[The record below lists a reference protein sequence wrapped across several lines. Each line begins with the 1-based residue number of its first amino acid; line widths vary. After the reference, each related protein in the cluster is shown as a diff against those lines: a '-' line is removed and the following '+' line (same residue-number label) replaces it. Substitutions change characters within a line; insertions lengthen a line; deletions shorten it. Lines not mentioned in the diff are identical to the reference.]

1 MTEQGPVE
9 LIHLVDS
16 ENSVIVRVVGTTSVG
31 LSGGGCLIAEIVAA
45 SEFANGRL
53 AEVYLL
59 PDDLDDWAEA
69 LDLLATGRSVSWMDD
84 GRNPEVRIELKGPYF
99 SQGETLNAVEV
110 EVRDAS
116 VSLTSVRVLV
126 RLPDDWV
133 DAHRR
138 RLDQVH
144 QAWPLRAV

>member
-1 MTEQGPVE
+1 MTEHGPVE
-9 LIHLVDS
+9 LIHLADK
-16 ENSVIVRVVGTTSVG
+16 ENSVIVRVVGVTSVG
-31 LSGGGCLIAEIVAA
+31 FPGSGCLIAEIVAA
-45 SEFANGRL
+45 SQFANGRL

-69 LDLLATGRSVSWMDD
+69 LDLLAAGRPVSWMDD
-84 GRNPEVRIELKGPYF
+84 GRNPEIRIELKGPYI
-99 SQGETLNAVEV
+99 SEGETLNAVEV

-144 QAWPLRAV
+144 MTWPLGAC

>member
-1 MTEQGPVE
+1 MTEHGPVE
-9 LIHLVDS
+9 LVHLADK
-16 ENSVIVRVVGTTSVG
+16 ENSVIVRVVGATSVG
-31 LSGGGCLIAEIVAA
+31 LSGGGCLIAEIVVA

-59 PDDLDDWAEA
+59 SDDLDDWAEA
-69 LDLLATGRSVSWMDD
+69 LDLLAAGRPVSWMDD
-84 GRNPEVRIELKGPYF
+84 GRNPEIRIELKGPYI

-138 RLDQVH
+138 RLEQVH
-144 QAWPLRAV
+144 MAWPLGAR